1 MTQANVD
8 EREVGRF
15 AALASRW
22 WDTDGDLRTLHDLNP
37 TRLGFIESRWPLGG
51 ARVLDIGCGGGILS
65 ESMAA
70 LGAEVTGIDASQ
82 EAINVAKLHLH
93 ESGQQVNYRHETA
106 EAHLAAG
113 HAGQYDLVTCLEM
126 LEHVPDPAAVVAAC
140 AELVRPGG
148 AVCFSTL
155 SRTPKS
161 WAMAILGAEYIMG
174 LLPKGTHDW
183 SRFIKPSEL
192 DAWMREA
199 GLHTTAISGV
209 HYDPFTRQ
217 ARLIRDVGVNYMV
230 WALRP

>member
-1 MTQANVD
+1 MTRPNVD

-37 TRLGFIESRWPLGG
+37 TRLDFIQLHWPLAG

-65 ESMAA
+65 ETMAA
-70 LGAEVTGIDASQ
+70 LGAEVTGIDASH
-82 EAINVAKLHLH
+82 EAIEVAKLHLH
-93 ESGQQVNYRHETA
+93 ESSVRVSYRHETA
-106 EAHLAAG
+106 EAHLESGYAG
-113 HAGQYDLVTCLEM
+113 HYDLVTCLEM
-126 LEHVPDPAAVVAAC
+126 LEHVPDPAAVVSAC

-155 SRTPKS
+155 SRTSKS
-161 WAMAILGAEYIMG
+161 WFMAILGAEYIMG

-192 DAWMREA
+192 DAWMRAA
-199 GLHTTAISGV
+199 GLQTTAISGLD
-209 HYDPFTRQ
+209 YDPFSRK
-217 ARLIRDVGVNYMV
+217 ARLVKDVGVNYIL
-230 WALRP
+230 WGQRP